1 MNCHEERRAGE
12 ERASRGL
19 SRQARFRP
27 HAGADRLRPD
37 AGRSPSGRALRHPE
51 ASGAAALHFDFR
63 LELDGVLK
71 SWAVTRGPSLD
82 PAEKRL
88 AVRTEDHPL
97 EYGSFEGTI
106 PKGEYGGGEVMLW
119 DRGTWTPKGDPHE
132 GLEKGQLKF
141 ELHGE
146 RLKGGFSLVRLRSRE
161 KEKRENWLLVKE
173 RDERAAPLVG
183 PDPEMDQERR
193 HRAHVRRDHR
203 RRRCSGARR
212 KATPSRD
219 RHAQS
224 GAARREPF
232 PCRAFGRRSS
242 PFYRSR
248 RRRGPSGC
256 MR

>member
-1 MNCHEERRAGE
+1 M
-12 ERASRGL
+12 
-19 SRQARFRP
+19 
-27 HAGADRLRPD
+27 
-37 AGRSPSGRALRHPE
+37 
-51 ASGAAALHFDFR
+51 
-63 LELDGVLK
+63 
-71 SWAVTRGPSLD
+71 TRGPSLD

-173 RDERAAPLVG
+173 RDERADRSSDPIQKWTKSVATGRTFEEITAGDDVWSSKKGRSDLVPQPVAPEAA
-183 PDPEMDQERR
+183 PR
-193 HRAHVRRDHR
+193 
-203 RRRCSGARR
+203 GAN
-212 KATPSRD
+212 PS
-219 RHAQS
+219 HAALS
-224 GAARREPF
+224 AAAARRF
-232 PCRAFGRRSS
+232 IDHAAVRARVAA
-242 PFYRSR
+242 
-248 RRRGPSGC
+248 
-256 MR
+256 

>member
-1 MNCHEERRAGE
+1 MKSAEPARSAPLEAYRAKRDFGRTREPMGSARAPAEAPAGGLYVIQKHRARR
-12 ERASRGL
+12 
-19 SRQARFRP
+19 
-27 HAGADRLRPD
+27 
-37 AGRSPSGRALRHPE
+37 
-51 ASGAAALHFDFR
+51 LHFDFR

-88 AVRTEDHPL
+88 AIRVEDHPL

-173 RDERAAPLVG
+173 RDERADRSSDPIRKWTKSVATGRTFEEITAGDDVLELEERPKQRRPATAAPEAA
-183 PDPEMDQERR
+183 PP
-193 HRAHVRRDHR
+193 
-203 RRRCSGARR
+203 GAN
-212 KATPSRD
+212 PS
-219 RHAQS
+219 HAALS
-224 GAARREPF
+224 AAAARRF
-232 PCRAFGRRSS
+232 IDHAAVGARVAA
-242 PFYRSR
+242 
-248 RRRGPSGC
+248 
-256 MR
+256 